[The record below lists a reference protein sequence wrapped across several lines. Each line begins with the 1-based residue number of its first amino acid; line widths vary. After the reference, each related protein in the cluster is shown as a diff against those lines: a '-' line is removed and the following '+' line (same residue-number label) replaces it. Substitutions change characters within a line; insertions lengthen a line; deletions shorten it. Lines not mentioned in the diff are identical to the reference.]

1 MLTSEKDSLLLS
13 QLKHTT
19 KESTTMKLLR
29 KLKNVYLN
37 LEVGAYRLLCN
48 KPRNHIAPEVEARV
62 ERARAELD
70 VLLNHLPQPH
80 EIDELI
86 YSLEG
91 KRA

>member
-1 MLTSEKDSLLLS
+1 MN
-13 QLKHTT
+13 
-19 KESTTMKLLR
+19 LLR
-29 KLKNVYLN
+29 NLKNVYLN

-48 KPRNHIAPEVEARV
+48 KPRNHIAPEAEARV

-80 EIDELI
+80 AQIDELI